1 MTARNYGYILLS
13 QMTDG
18 GYDMNLYEA
27 AHRAL
32 ASGCGIRRA
41 WWQHAEVFIVSVS
54 SRADGGYAPEFFA
67 YGEPWRPSAADVI
80 AEDWELT
87 PARPERPAD
96 SYEPMRKRAVE
107 EPPRRGLSKLALAV
121 SILSLALAMLSLLL
135 R

>member
-1 MTARNYGYILLS
+1 
-13 QMTDG
+13 
-18 GYDMNLYEA
+18 MNLYEA
-27 AHRAL
+27 ARRAL

-54 SRADGGYAPEFFA
+54 SHADGGYAPEFFA

-96 SYEPMRKRAVE
+96 SYEPMRKIAVE
-107 EPPRRGLSKLALAV
+107 EPPRQGLSKLALSV
-121 SILSLALAMLSLLL
+121 SILSLVLAMLSLLL

>member
-1 MTARNYGYILLS
+1 
-13 QMTDG
+13 MTDG
-18 GYDMNLYEA
+18 GGDMNLYEA
-27 AHRAL
+27 ARRAL

-80 AEDWELT
+80 ADDWDLT

-96 SYEPMRKRAVE
+96 SYEP
-107 EPPRRGLSKLALAV
+107 RRGLSKLALAT
-121 SILSLALAMLSLLL
+121 SILSLVLAMLSLLL

>member
-1 MTARNYGYILLS
+1 
-13 QMTDG
+13 
-18 GYDMNLYEA
+18 MNLYEA

-41 WWQHAEVFIVSVS
+41 WWQHAEVLIVSVS
-54 SRADGGYAPEFFA
+54 SHADGGNAPKFFA

-107 EPPRRGLSKLALAV
+107 APPRQGLGKLALAI